1 MKHHMEHEHS
11 GMHHSKHSMHKGR
24 EHMGM
29 SEKSGRGMYRN
40 EMEHP
45 HVPMQGMP
53 ERGHGAEDFKG
64 MAMDIAYGQAG
75 KAGCMADE
83 KRMRAQHKDY
93 HWADVGNQEDAG
105 SY

>member
-1 MKHHMEHEHS
+1 MKHHMEREHS
-11 GMHHSKHSMHKGR
+11 GMHHSKHSMHKG
-24 EHMGM
+24 H
-29 SEKSGRGMYRN
+29 KSGHGMYEN
-40 EMEHP
+40 ETEHP
-45 HVPMQGMP
+45 HVPMQGKP
-53 ERGHGAEDFKG
+53 ERGHGAEEFKG

-83 KRMRAQHKDY
+83 RRMREQHKNY

>member
-11 GMHHSKHSMHKGR
+11 KMHHSKHSMHKGHGLYKH
-24 EHMGM
+24 ET
-29 SEKSGRGMYRN
+29 
-40 EMEHP
+40 EHP
-45 HVPMQGMP
+45 HVPMQGHP
-53 ERGHGAEDFKG
+53 EHGHGAEDFKG

-93 HWADVGNQEDAG
+93 HWADSHSEESPG